1 MASTRASNDL
11 TQGSVFRHIIRL
23 VAPMSFGILAMML
36 VGVIDA
42 YWVGRLG
49 TDQQAAVQFV
59 FPVSMLVMR
68 TMPCLRKTRRVRP
81 NTRCV
86 STRSQCKSGPY
97 RYSYIILC
105 VHCLLEMTG

>member
-59 FPVSMLVMR
+59 FPVSMLVMSISIGLG
-68 TMPCLRKTRRVRP
+68 TANPPNAWRRMR
-81 NTRCV
+81 
-86 STRSQCKSGPY
+86 
-97 RYSYIILC
+97 
-105 VHCLLEMTG
+105 